1 MSSSPYG
8 KNAIP
13 KFTMPN
19 IPGHLGSSS
28 SQAGGLSDETKVGNT
43 EWGVLKQYAMQD
55 GYKSMGWFVSTRF
68 HAFTM
73 KEDRYFALLT

>member
-55 GYKSMGWFVSTRF
+55 GYKSMGWFVSTQF
-68 HAFTM
+68 QSFTM
-73 KEDRYFALLT
+73 KEARYNA